1 MYHLTPFSYITIIS
15 LWFLSS
21 SGDSLTDSDSEE
33 EIELQD
39 TGQFHHDNLLSNDF
53 MEQEGSSVRVEECQF
68 KDIADDCA
76 IFSIPVKQYISF
88 AEQQLERHEDST
100 KGNFDAINI
109 SLDSDVSSED
119 RKDIQSDDQL
129 VRTKCGV
136 PVEDIDH
143 KQSGV
148 IVAEQITSLPMP
160 GGDIFPLNEQVM
172 DEPGSTVENAIVY
185 NNVSNTEPEMKHG
198 THFENENEC
207 LYPLLLPSFDADPLI
222 WLPPEPENKED
233 VFDTVSNDDDESGT
247 NSTGWGRSSFKVNLA
262 ERNKESHEDQ
272 LQKVMSEVMNGQFK
286 ILVSRFLAAEG
297 LSLSDGGT
305 DKNWL
310 DIVVS
315 LSWDAALVVKPDA
328 NSGNAMDPGSYVKV
342 KCIAS
347 GSYQQR

>member
-1 MYHLTPFSYITIIS
+1 
-15 LWFLSS
+15 
-21 SGDSLTDSDSEE
+21 
-33 EIELQD
+33 
-39 TGQFHHDNLLSNDF
+39 
-53 MEQEGSSVRVEECQF
+53 
-68 KDIADDCA
+68 
-76 IFSIPVKQYISF
+76 
-88 AEQQLERHEDST
+88 
-100 KGNFDAINI
+100 
-109 SLDSDVSSED
+109 
-119 RKDIQSDDQL
+119 
-129 VRTKCGV
+129 
-136 PVEDIDH
+136 
-143 KQSGV
+143 
-148 IVAEQITSLPMP
+148 
-160 GGDIFPLNEQVM
+160 
-172 DEPGSTVENAIVY
+172 
-185 NNVSNTEPEMKHG
+185 MKHG

-262 ERNKESHEDQ
+262 ERNKQSREDQ

>member
-1 MYHLTPFSYITIIS
+1 M
-15 LWFLSS
+15 
-21 SGDSLTDSDSEE
+21 
-33 EIELQD
+33 
-39 TGQFHHDNLLSNDF
+39 
-53 MEQEGSSVRVEECQF
+53 EECQF

-76 IFSIPVKQYISF
+76 IFSIPVKQFISS

-100 KGNFDAINI
+100 TGNDAINI
-109 SLDSDVSSED
+109 SLDSDVSSEQ

-143 KQSGV
+143 KQSSV
-148 IVAEQITSLPMP
+148 IVVEQITSLPMP

-172 DEPGSTVENAIVY
+172 DGPGSTVENAIVY
-185 NNVSNTEPEMKHG
+185 NNISNTEPEMKHG

-207 LYPLLLPSFDADPLI
+207 LYPLVLPNFDADPLI
-222 WLPPEPENKED
+222 WSPPEPENKED
-233 VFDTVSNDDDESGT
+233 EFDTVSNDDDESGN
-247 NSTGWGRSSFKVNLA
+247 NSIGWGRSSFKVNLA
-262 ERNKESHEDQ
+262 ERNKESREDQ
-272 LQKVMSEVMNGQFK
+272 LQKIMSEVMNGQFK

-297 LSLSDGGT
+297 LSSSDGGA

-310 DIVVS
+310 DIVVP
-315 LSWDAALVVKPDA
+315 LSWDAALLVKPDA

>member
-1 MYHLTPFSYITIIS
+1 
-15 LWFLSS
+15 
-21 SGDSLTDSDSEE
+21 
-33 EIELQD
+33 
-39 TGQFHHDNLLSNDF
+39 
-53 MEQEGSSVRVEECQF
+53 
-68 KDIADDCA
+68 
-76 IFSIPVKQYISF
+76 
-88 AEQQLERHEDST
+88 LERHEDST

-160 GGDIFPLNEQVM
+160 GGDIFPLNEQIM
-172 DEPGSTVENAIVY
+172 DEPGNTVENAIVY
-185 NNVSNTEPEMKHG
+185 NNISNTEPEMKHG

-262 ERNKESHEDQ
+262 ERNKQSREDQ